1 MDGFICD
8 IITIT
13 VDDNHWIDRARSAA
27 LLVIH
32 TLFRPLQPLEP
43 LKRDDPLSLRK
54 LAGEGQLVEQKTCLG
69 WDINTQSLRVSLPE
83 EKHIAWTN
91 DIKEAL
97 ASTKIKTDTL
107 ESLIGKL
114 NHAAHVI
121 LPARYF
127 LNRLR
132 HLLTR
137 VEKWGPQRLQLWHRQ
152 DLQLWIKFLKH
163 VTTKGV
169 PINNIVFSY
178 HQ

>member
-1 MDGFICD
+1 M
-8 IITIT
+8 
-13 VDDNHWIDRARSAA
+13 
-27 LLVIH
+27 VIH
-32 TLFRPLQPLEP
+32 TIFRPLPPSEP

-54 LAGEGQLVEQKTCLG
+54 LEGEGQLAQQKTCLG

-83 EKHIAWTN
+83 DKQTAWKN

-132 HLLTR
+132 HLL
-137 VEKWGPQRLQLWHRQ
+137 KSGDNWGPQRLQLWHRQ

-163 VTTKGV
+163 VTNKGV
-169 PINNIVFSY
+169 PIINIVFCQTISNAMV
-178 HQ
+178 QRL